1 MSQVMNKDF
10 VSGEDWLK
18 EKLIKKF
25 VNEVPHEKLVKRK
38 YSGVTLEFA
47 IWKDDDG
54 KPKIWITN
62 SEAYLCR

>member
-1 MSQVMNKDF
+1 MTKDF
-10 VSGEDWLK
+10 VSGEDCLG

-47 IWKDDDG
+47 IWKDDDD
-54 KPKIWITN
+54 KPHIWITN

>member
-1 MSQVMNKDF
+1 MSQVMTKDF
-10 VSGEDWLK
+10 VSGEDWLG

-54 KPKIWITN
+54 KPNIWITN